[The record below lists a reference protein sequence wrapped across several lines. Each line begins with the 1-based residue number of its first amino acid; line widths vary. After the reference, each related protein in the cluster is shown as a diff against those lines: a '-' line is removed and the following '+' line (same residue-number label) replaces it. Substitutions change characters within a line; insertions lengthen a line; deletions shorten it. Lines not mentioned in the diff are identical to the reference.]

1 MSDIPVKVA
10 ILPHGEGLGLPAY
23 ASAEAAGCDLVAAL
37 PEGEPHL
44 LRPGE
49 RCLIPTGIK
58 LALPAG
64 FEAQVRPRS
73 GLAHRHGI
81 TLLNAPG
88 TIDADYRG
96 EILVLLV
103 NFGDAAVL
111 VERGM
116 RIAQLVLAPVV
127 RARFVEAGELDSTAR
142 GAGAF
147 GSTGFHANDAVE
159 T

>member
-1 MSDIPVKVA
+1 VSDIPVAIA
-10 ILPHGEGLGLPAY
+10 ILPHGAGLGLPAY
-23 ASAEAAGCDLVAAL
+23 ASVDAAGCDLAAAL
-37 PEGEPHL
+37 PDGEPHL

-73 GLAHRHGI
+73 GLAHRHGV
-81 TLLNAPG
+81 TVLNAPG

-111 VERGM
+111 IERGM
-116 RIAQLVLAPVV
+116 RIAQLVLAPVL
-127 RARFVEAGELDSTAR
+127 RARFVEAGELDLTAR
-142 GAGAF
+142 GTGGF
-147 GSTGFHANDAVE
+147 GSTGFHADDAAKI
-159 T
+159 